1 MGVEG
6 LVMPLL
12 TVTVMF
18 ALMGM
23 RAEAVKLT
31 SSTLVTL
38 LYVQNGDETV
48 RVSMATVHVGE
59 LAMVKSGVKVKV
71 RAGVLAS
78 GCPIKKLKV

>member
-1 MGVEG
+1 MGVAG
-6 LVMPLL
+6 FVMPLL

-38 LYVQNGDETV
+38 LYVQNGGETV
-48 RVSMATVHVGE
+48 RVSMETVHVGE
-59 LAMVKSGVKVKV
+59 LAMVKSGVKVKA